1 MNFDKKVK
9 CILSESRRQR
19 DPSELLHLI
28 RQKFD
33 RLERNKQLLQTHP
46 ENIAVDVDSLK
57 TIKELIDLI
66 QNDGH
71 LIKDASG
78 KTFDKKKEIERA
90 FELTDRPG
98 IHSSKEPK
106 PIMGYTNLIAR
117 RWGIFYNK
125 FFSLAASDRKHITK
139 TQKPNRYE
147 IFYMGTDGLPYVTW
161 ISFNEE
167 DTLEGRVFWSTDRF
181 NGIMKSEIKDQ
192 DGETVLPI
200 KNDGTP
206 INFGETVEELSGQ
219 KIISKQNLENIL
231 NSGKAQKAFV
241 KRISKDPK
249 LKAWYEKIAKKI

>member
-1 MNFDKKVK
+1 
-9 CILSESRRQR
+9 
-19 DPSELLHLI
+19 
-28 RQKFD
+28 
-33 RLERNKQLLQTHP
+33 
-46 ENIAVDVDSLK
+46 
-57 TIKELIDLI
+57 
-66 QNDGH
+66 
-71 LIKDASG
+71 
-78 KTFDKKKEIERA
+78 
-90 FELTDRPG
+90 
-98 IHSSKEPK
+98 
-106 PIMGYTNLIAR
+106 
-117 RWGIFYNK
+117 
-125 FFSLAASDRKHITK
+125 
-139 TQKPNRYE
+139 
-147 IFYMGTDGLPYVTW
+147 MGTDGLPYVTW

-206 INFGETVEELSGQ
+206 INFGETVEELCRRQGYPNSGQ